1 MRNQFGKSLVISAL
15 TTLGVAALAS
25 SAFAQ
30 EATTE
35 QEFEFQ
41 GTVEGACSF
50 VDVQPGNL
58 VNPIPDPF
66 RLVANGEEG
75 VPATGVMV
83 CNSGAIV
90 SLGDLIPMNDR
101 SEAVLDTANNYE
113 YGVTFFDLG
122 GGPVGEIGRSK
133 EGPVLPP
140 QSLPPNQYD
149 VEANM
154 EIEGLLPLQGGD
166 YAFKFTVTATA
177 D

>member
-1 MRNQFGKSLVISAL
+1 MRNQFGKSLFISAL
-15 TTLGVAALAS
+15 TALGVAVGAT

-30 EATTE
+30 EAPETE
-35 QEFEFQ
+35 QEFEFH
-41 GTVEGACSF
+41 GTVEGTCSF
-50 VDVQPGNL
+50 LNVQPGNL
-58 VNPIPDPF
+58 ANPFPEV
-66 RLVANGEEG
+66 LVANDVEG
-75 VPATGVMV
+75 DPATGVMV

-90 SLGDLIPMNDR
+90 SLGDLMPMNR
-101 SEAVLDTANNYE
+101 LSEELLDTANNYE

-133 EGPVLPP
+133 EGPALPP

-154 EIEGLLPLQGGD
+154 EIEGLLPLKGGD
-166 YAFKFTVTATA
+166 YAYKFTVTATA

>member
-1 MRNQFGKSLVISAL
+1 MRNQFGKSLFISAL
-15 TTLGVAALAS
+15 TALGVAAGAT

-30 EATTE
+30 VPPETE

-41 GTVEGACSF
+41 GKVEGTCSF
-50 VDVQPGNL
+50 LNVQPGTL
-58 VNPIPDPF
+58 ANPEPEV
-66 RLVANGEEG
+66 LVANVVEG

-90 SLGDLIPMNDR
+90 SLGDLMADNEL
-101 SEAVLDTANNYE
+101 SQELLDTANNYE

-133 EGPVLPP
+133 EGPALPP

-154 EIEGLLPLQGGD
+154 EIEGLLPLKGGD
-166 YAFKFTVTATA
+166 YAYKFTVTATA